1 MGIHLSRYRWSIFL
15 IEYQIKVGI
24 FQRSFVQAA
33 VSAGLPTRGLTIQG
47 KTFPQ
52 DKLVRPFYQRDWFSL
67 PPPRGVDGV
76 ILWLIF
82 VSCGVVVVVTVNSAA
97 RQAPRLIY
105 VGMCACPV
113 NPRRWKPGGNN
124 SLCCA
129 YLTGYSR
136 LISGHNLCGVKFSF
150 ILQSVSGSTASSQN
164 CGLVVSFV
172 YEKHYS

>member
-1 MGIHLSRYRWSIFL
+1 MGIHLSRNRWRIFL
-15 IEYQIKVGI
+15 SEYQMKVGI
-24 FQRSFVQAA
+24 FQCSFVQAA
-33 VSAGLPTRGLTIQG
+33 VSAGFPTRGLTIQG

-97 RQAPRLIY
+97 RQASPSDLCGHVCVWRW
-105 VGMCACPV
+105 CPV

-136 LISGHNLCGVKFSF
+136 LISVHNLCGVKFSF
-150 ILQSVSGSTASSQN
+150 IMQSVSGSTASSQN
-164 CGLVVSFV
+164 FGLVVSFA
-172 YEKHYS
+172 